1 MPETTTSRARVQ
13 SALAYRGYDRLP
25 TFYQCTP
32 EFDAE
37 LKRCLG
43 VTTDW
48 DLEAALGVD
57 MKDVVPGISVPELR
71 TFPDG
76 SWEGVYGERYNNL
89 PYEHGTYPEAVYLP
103 YAGITSLDEL
113 KKLRFPS
120 PDWHDYSTVTA
131 SASLPGHALACG
143 DAGMPDFING
153 IARCRGVGE
162 VLDDI
167 GSQDPVY
174 LELMARRHE
183 YCYGTM
189 ERTLQ
194 AGEGLIDILALGEDL
209 GTQRGLLIA
218 PRTFDRLFRPYLQ
231 QYIDLAHKY
240 GARAM
245 MHSCGSVR
253 GLIPRFIDMGL
264 DILDVVQVDAA
275 GMDIRELHREYYG
288 KIAFRG
294 TISVQS
300 TLPFGT
306 RDDVRREV
314 ELRQELFRDGGLIC
328 GPTHQIQPITPV
340 DNVLEMYR
348 TIGSLQ
354 EELQLAPP
362 RNTGRLKNRGYHL
375 SRPPLDECDI

>member
-1 MPETTTSRARVQ
+1 MASNMTSKERVL
-13 SALAYRGYDRLP
+13 SALAYRGCDRLP

-37 LKRCLG
+37 LKSCLG
-43 VTTDW
+43 ATGDW
-48 DLEAALGVD
+48 ELEAALGVD
-57 MKDVVPGISVPELR
+57 MKDVGPRYSGPERR
-71 TFPDG
+71 TFSDG

-103 YAGITSLDEL
+103 YAGITGLDEL

-120 PDWHDYSTVTA
+120 ADWHDYSTVKEQCERL
-131 SASLPGHALACG
+131 SGYALACG
-143 DAGMPDFING
+143 DAGTPDFING
-153 IARCRGVGE
+153 IARCRGVGQ
-162 VLDDI
+162 VLEDI
-167 GSQDPVY
+167 GARDPVY

-183 YCYGTM
+183 YCYGRM

-194 AGEGLIDILALGEDL
+194 AAEGSIDILALGEDY
-209 GTQRGLLIA
+209 GTQRGLLMS
-218 PRTFDRLFRPYLQ
+218 PRTFDSLFRPYLQ
-231 QYIDLAHKY
+231 QYIDLAHRH
-240 GARAM
+240 GARVM

-275 GMDIRELHREYYG
+275 GMDIRELHREFYG

-306 RDDVRREV
+306 REDVRREV
-314 ELRQELFRDGGLIC
+314 ALRQELFRDGGLIC

-340 DNVLEMYR
+340 ENVLEMYR
-348 TIGSLQ
+348 AIGSLNAG
-354 EELQLAPP
+354 L
-362 RNTGRLKNRGYHL
+362 
-375 SRPPLDECDI
+375 